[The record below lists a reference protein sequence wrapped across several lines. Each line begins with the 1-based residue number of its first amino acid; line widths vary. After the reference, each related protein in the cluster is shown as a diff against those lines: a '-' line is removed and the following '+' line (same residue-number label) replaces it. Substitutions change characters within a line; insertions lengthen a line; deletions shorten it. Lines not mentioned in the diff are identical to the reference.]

1 MEEASATIETIPE
14 TIEPTPAESSD
25 PAEPAQPEPKKRGR
39 PAGAKDRAPRKKKIV
54 IEEEAPAEAPE
65 PPAVH
70 QHQEEQAQ
78 EPQPPSPTEILH
90 EATKVV
96 RHAQA
101 VRMQARRTNL
111 SEIYSRHLLSLP

>member
-1 MEEASATIETIPE
+1 MDEASATSETIPE
-14 TIEPTPAESSD
+14 TSEPTLAEPSETEPPAE
-25 PAEPAQPEPKKRGR
+25 AKKRGR
-39 PAGAKDRAPRKKKIV
+39 PAGAKDRAPRKKRVV

-70 QHQEEQAQ
+70 QQQEEQAQ
-78 EPQPPSPTEILH
+78 EPEPASPTEVLR
-90 EATKVV
+90 EASKVV